1 MDMKCE
7 QIKKEKTIK
16 GTKKIMLKLAG
27 MVMLLMLCMGAGKV
41 AYAQTT
47 ITPPMLKVGSTSGA
61 KSYQFEVTADQTLTV
76 PVSVSQA
83 GKVCLEATTDAFEG
97 YLRVNFSKSPDPKS
111 QEDFIGVGFP
121 PRTIS
126 AYVETPGTYYMH
138 VSTSEVQ
145 VTLNIKAYETS
156 ITVGNAG
163 TLSKGKWVGASGL
176 YEKPAYFK
184 IIVPSSGCIKVETK
198 TISKYEDGIS
208 TKFTNSKKK
217 SLAQGMGTVSYY
229 GINRGT
235 YYVKVDTNAV
245 YKIRYT
251 FESAADKKNTT
262 KKKAVS
268 LKQKKTEKGLFILK
282 EKKSRLYKMTL
293 KKTQTVKLTFNAS
306 TNKNGFSYAIKDSKG
321 KQMASNSL
329 PVGKKQ
335 FKKKLKAGTYYLE
348 IFPSSSS
355 GCYSIKWN

>member
-1 MDMKCE
+1 
-7 QIKKEKTIK
+7 
-16 GTKKIMLKLAG
+16 MLF
-27 MVMLLMLCMGAGKV
+27 MLCMGAGKA

-47 ITPPMLKVGSTSGA
+47 ITPPMLKAGSTSGA
-61 KSYQFEVTADQTLTV
+61 KSYQFKVTFDQTLII
-76 PVSVSQA
+76 PVSVSKA
-83 GKVCLEATTDAFEG
+83 GKVYFEATTDASQG
-97 YLRVNFSKSPDPKS
+97 CLRVNFSKSPDPES

-145 VTLNIKAYETS
+145 ATLNIKAYETS

-163 TLSKGKWVGASGL
+163 TLSQGKWAGASGL

-184 IIVPSSGCIKVETK
+184 IIVPSSGVIKVETK
-198 TISKYEDGIS
+198 MISKYENYIE

-229 GINRGT
+229 GINKGT
-235 YYVKVDTNAV
+235 YYIKVDTNFV

-268 LKQKKTEKGLFILK
+268 LKQKKTEKGFFVLK
-282 EKKSRLYKMTL
+282 EKKSRWYKMTL

-306 TNKNGFSYAIKDSKG
+306 TNKNGFSYAVKDSKE
-321 KQMASNSL
+321 KQIASNSL
-329 PVGKKQ
+329 PAGKKQ

-348 IFPSSSS
+348 ISPKGATGS
-355 GCYSIKWN
+355 YSINWN